1 VLLLIKSVTN
11 EGVITMIDLHSHLL
25 PNVDDGSKSL
35 RASIRM
41 AKAAVDNDVTVAL
54 MTPHHMN
61 GHYVNHKPD
70 VIRLTEEFQSHLDNN
85 HIPLQVFPSQE
96 VRING
101 DLLQALDNDDI
112 LFADESNRYLLLE
125 FPDDD
130 VPTYSTDM
138 IFQIMQR
145 GITVQIAHPERN
157 TKIMS
162 TPSILFDL
170 IEAGALAQV
179 TASSYVGTFGKK
191 VEKFAEQIL
200 SHNLAHVFVSDAHDL
215 PNRRYELA
223 EAMVK
228 VEKQLGKAYQQLLE
242 SNAEAILDGNDVTT
256 LLPEPIVKR
265 KFFSKF

>member
-1 VLLLIKSVTN
+1 ML
-11 EGVITMIDLHSHLL
+11 IDLHSHLL
-25 PNVDDGSKSL
+25 PNIDDGSKSL

-41 AKAAVDNDVTVAL
+41 AKEAVDSGIKAAL

-61 GHYVNHKPD
+61 GHYVNHKDD
-70 VIRLTEEFQSHLDNN
+70 VIRLTSEFQKHLDNN
-85 HIPLQVFPSQE
+85 DIGLQVFPSQE

-101 DLLQALDNDDI
+101 GLLQALDDDDI

-130 VPTYSTDM
+130 VPTYSKDM

-145 GITVQIAHPERN
+145 GITVEIAHPERN

-170 IEAGALAQV
+170 IEAGAVAQV
-179 TASSYVGTFGKK
+179 TASSYVGTFSKK
-191 VEKFAEQIL
+191 VEKFAEEIIK
-200 SHNLAHVFVSDAHDL
+200 HNLAHVFVSDAHDL
-215 PNRRYELA
+215 PNRDYEMV
-223 EAMVK
+223 EAMAK
-228 VEKQLGKAYQQLLE
+228 LEKQMGCDYQELFE
-242 SNAEAILDGNDVTT
+242 TNAEAILDGDNVTS
-256 LLPEPIVKR
+256 LVPEPIVKR

>member
-1 VLLLIKSVTN
+1 
-11 EGVITMIDLHSHLL
+11 MIVDLHSHLL
-25 PNVDDGSKSL
+25 PNIDDGSKSY

-41 AKAAVDNDVTVAL
+41 AKEAVDNGIRAAL

-85 HIPLQVFPSQE
+85 NIPLQVFPSQE

-112 LFADESNRYLLLE
+112 LFADETNRYLLLE

-145 GITVQIAHPERN
+145 GITVEIAHPERN

-179 TASSYVGTFGKK
+179 TASSYVGIFGKK

-215 PNRRYELA
+215 PNRSYELA

-228 VEKQLGKAYQQLLE
+228 VEKQLGKEYQQLLE